1 MGANHKFSRNNE
13 FQIFKNFSITL
24 KTFRFILN
32 CNCRSII
39 NVQGAHLRQKIESF
53 SVVVVVSRPPFGD
66 PVVAPGRKWEQ
77 TPQHNGFE
85 LFLKEYSYNSLQA
98 VPGHDAGLMFFPTD
112 NV

>member
-1 MGANHKFSRNNE
+1 MNSKFLA
-13 FQIFKNFSITL
+13 FSL
-24 KTFRFILN
+24 LPNKTFRSILN

-77 TPQHNGFE
+77 TPQHNNFK
-85 LFLKEYSYNSLQA
+85 LFLKEHSYNDLFLDSHQA
-98 VPGHDAGLMFFPTD
+98 VSDHDAGLMFFPTY